1 MDDALRSNV
10 HIGAG
15 CHLAVLGYTKGV
27 EALPVVLRGVVR
39 DHHSVGHDDSR
50 GVLVAREE
58 SEWMAG
64 VHDEGLLLRHC
75 GEIFH
80 RQTVLGPV
88 LEDGSVAAVGD
99 ELVRMLGHSRVQIVL
114 YHCHDRGS
122 LGASC
127 RILVYRAGVHRIVR
141 TQAVHIDAAVFAEFT
156 GELRGECTVLMLREI
171 P

>member
-1 MDDALRSNV
+1 MDNALRSNV

-15 CHLAVLGYTKGV
+15 CHLAVLGYSHGV
-27 EALPVVLRGVVR
+27 EALPVVLRRVVR

-114 YHCHDRGS
+114 DHCHYGGG
-122 LGASC
+122 LFAFC
-127 RILVYRAGVHRIVR
+127 RVFSDWPGVHRIVR
-141 TQAVHIDAAVFAEFT
+141 TQAVHIDAAVFAEFPC
-156 GELRGECTVLMLREI
+156 EFRGECTMLMLREI

>member
-1 MDDALRSNV
+1 M
-10 HIGAG
+10 
-15 CHLAVLGYTKGV
+15 
-27 EALPVVLRGVVR
+27 
-39 DHHSVGHDDSR
+39 
-50 GVLVAREE
+50 AREE

-114 YHCHDRGS
+114 DHCHNRGS
-122 LGASC
+122 LSAFC
-127 RILVYRAGVHRIVR
+127 RVFSDWPGVHRIVR

-156 GELRGECTVLMLREI
+156 GELRGKCTVLMLREI
-171 P
+171 PECILQCQLFFSLGENVLAPWRVID

>member
-1 MDDALRSNV
+1 M
-10 HIGAG
+10 
-15 CHLAVLGYTKGV
+15 
-27 EALPVVLRGVVR
+27 
-39 DHHSVGHDDSR
+39 
-50 GVLVAREE
+50 AREE
-58 SEWMAG
+58 SERMAG

-114 YHCHDRGS
+114 DHCHYGGG
-122 LGASC
+122 LFAFC
-127 RILVYRAGVHRIVR
+127 RVFSDWPGVHRIVR
-141 TQAVHIDAAVFAEFT
+141 TQAVHIDAAVIPEFT
-156 GELRGECTVLMLREI
+156 GELRSKCTMLMLREI